1 MENGNKFFLMLKS
14 AGKTLFDFFRGRK
27 KELLSEVRRLEA
39 EREIISVKINETLKT
54 LGESEARF
62 AQMKE
67 NIIRQG
73 ELKKAEIINKAG
85 EESIMIIE
93 KARRNAEK
101 ELLEAKEKLRSDMI
115 DQAFEIP
122 LEKKHLK

>member
-39 EREIISVKINETLKT
+39 EREIISVKINETVKT

-62 AQMKE
+62 VQMKE
-67 NIIRQG
+67 NIIKQG